1 MRKALLIGLFC
12 ATAFGWVAGCKTN
25 TNKVTTR
32 VLPAGGTA
40 RIPADWDGTTD
51 WFGNAYTLGDAP

>member
-12 ATAFGWVAGCKTN
+12 GTAFGWVTGCKTN
-25 TNKVTTR
+25 TNKVKTR

-40 RIPADWDGTTD
+40 RIPTDWDGLSD
-51 WFGNAYTLGDAP
+51 WSGNAYILGDAP